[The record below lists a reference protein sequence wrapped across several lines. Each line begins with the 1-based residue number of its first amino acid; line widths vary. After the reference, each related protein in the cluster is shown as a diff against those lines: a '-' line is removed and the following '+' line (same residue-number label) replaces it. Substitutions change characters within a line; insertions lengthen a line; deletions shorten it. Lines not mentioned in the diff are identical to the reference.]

1 MRDGV
6 RAKLLDRY
14 RVVDGKGFRL
24 KDHDPADTGGVDR
37 AEAERWL
44 ADGVARL
51 AELQER
57 LYASSTWAMLV
68 VLQAMDA
75 AGKDGTIKHVMT
87 GVNPQGVQV
96 TSYKGPST
104 EEKAHD
110 FLWRHSHNLPRRGVI
125 GLHNRSHY
133 EEVLVTRVHPAL
145 LDGQRLPPPARDQS
159 HFWRNR
165 LADIANWEAYL
176 SRQGL
181 VQVKFF
187 LHVSRD
193 EQRKRLLAR
202 LDDSAKTWKFD
213 QNDLAERAHWGDY
226 MDAFEAAI
234 MATAAPHAPW
244 YVIPADN
251 KWLTHLVVVDAMV
264 AALELLDLKPP
275 KPAPEMVAQIKEF
288 RAQLG
293 EK

>member
-1 MRDGV
+1 MKNGERSD
-6 RAKLLDRY
+6 LLARY
-14 RVVDGKGFRL
+14 RVTDGSGFKL
-24 KDHDPADTGGVDR
+24 KKHDPADTAGIDQEK
-37 AEAERWL
+37 AETWL

-96 TSYKGPST
+96 TSFKGPST
-104 EEKAHD
+104 EERAHD

-133 EEVLVTRVHPAL
+133 EEVLAVRVHPAL
-145 LDGQRLPPPARDQS
+145 LDGVHLPSPARDQS

-181 VQVKFF
+181 VQLKLF
-187 LHVSRD
+187 LHVSQE

-202 LDDSAKTWKFD
+202 LDDRKKTWKFD
-213 QNDLAERAHWGDY
+213 QNDLTERVHWTDY
-226 MDAFEAAI
+226 MATFEAAI
-234 MATAAPHAPW
+234 AATAAPHAPW

-251 KWLTHLVVVDAMV
+251 KWFTHLIAVDAMV
-264 AALELLDLKPP
+264 AALELLDLKIPRP
-275 KPAPEMVAQIKEF
+275 SGEMVAQIAEF
-288 RAQLG
+288 RAQLS

>member
-1 MRDGV
+1 MKTAE
-6 RAKLLDRY
+6 RAKLLERF
-14 RVVDGKGFRL
+14 RVTDGKGFKL
-24 KDHDPADTGGVDR
+24 KDHDPADTAGIDHER
-37 AEAERWL
+37 AEAWL

-96 TSYKGPST
+96 TSFKGPSV

-133 EEVLVTRVHPAL
+133 EEVVAVRVHPAL
-145 LDGQRLPPPARDQS
+145 LDGAHLPPAARDQS

-165 LADIANWEAYL
+165 LSDIANWEAYL

-181 VQVKFF
+181 LQLKFF
-187 LHVSRD
+187 LHVSQE

-202 LDDSAKTWKFD
+202 LDDPRKTWKFD
-213 QNDLAERAHWGDY
+213 QNDLTERAHWHGY
-226 MDAFEAAI
+226 MVAFEAAI
-234 MATAAPHAPW
+234 AATAAPHAPW

-251 KWLTHLVVVDAMV
+251 KWFTHLIAVAAMV
-264 AALELLDLKPP
+264 AALELLDLQIP
-275 KPAPEMVAQIKEF
+275 KPSAELVAQITEF